1 MALFLFVFVV
11 IGIFPVLLRAKG
23 ASVFMMLCVG
33 KALMEIASD
42 DVILLARYVLN
53 SSLPIEEIAKVFL
66 MLLPAIL
73 ALIITKK
80 AAKKKFAYHIIPSIA
95 AGLLGGYWA
104 VDQVSIS
111 DAFRSSTTY
120 SYVNANVAI
129 ILTVG
134 IVSTLFLFM
143 LERPKP
149 VKPED
154 EAHKK

>member
-66 MLLPAIL
+66 MVLPAVL

-134 IVSTLFLFM
+134 VVSTLFLFM

>member
-11 IGIFPVLLRAKG
+11 IGIFPILLRAKG

-66 MLLPAIL
+66 MVLPAVL

>member
-111 DAFRSSTTY
+111 DTFRSSTTY

>member
-11 IGIFPVLLRAKG
+11 IGIFPILLRAKG

-66 MLLPAIL
+66 MVLPAIL

>member
-11 IGIFPVLLRAKG
+11 IGIFPILLRAKG

>member
-11 IGIFPVLLRAKG
+11 IGIFPILLRAKG

-66 MLLPAIL
+66 MVLPAIL

-154 EAHKK
+154 EAQKK

>member
-11 IGIFPVLLRAKG
+11 IGLFPILLRAKG

-66 MLLPAIL
+66 MVLPAIL

>member
-66 MLLPAIL
+66 MVLPAIL